1 MNIITSLIS
10 STSSLAEGSAP
21 AAPRKH
27 YPAGQHFF
35 PYMSPRNYLLMDM
48 QRDLEGIR
56 ARAAC
61 FADMAVGDKLGF
73 DTDTGAFFVSRN
85 TVFQSLSRIYYAQNR
100 EKTYY
105 YVKQYVEEVVR
116 FTQQCLAYIETNI
129 VSRSINNTY
138 EDTCRQLLDF
148 LDLLSET
155 LEKVIRTYS
164 DCCGGG
170 NVDGVSPG
178 DCSRLIMDYRA
189 LRASLADAHRQVFT
203 FLETNDREKC
213 ADVVFERLR
222 GGGRAS
228 PLPGGT

>member
-1 MNIITSLIS
+1 MNIISSLIS
-10 STSSLAEGSAP
+10 STSSLADSSSPAP
-21 AAPRKH
+21 ARPKC

-48 QRDLEGIR
+48 QRDLEDIR

-61 FADMAVGDKLGF
+61 FPDLRVGDKLGF
-73 DTDTGAFFVSRN
+73 DTDTGAFFINRN
-85 TVFQSLSRIYYAQNR
+85 TMFQSLSRIYYAQNR

-105 YVKQYVEEVVR
+105 YVKQFVDGATR
-116 FTQQCLAYIETNI
+116 FAKQCLAYIETNI

-138 EDTCRQLLDF
+138 EDTCRQLLEF
-148 LDLLSET
+148 MDLLSQT
-155 LEKVIRTYS
+155 IGVIIRTYT

-170 NVDGVSPG
+170 NVDGVSAG

-189 LRASLADAHRQVFT
+189 LGESVADTHRQVLT

-213 ADVVFERLR
+213 ASVVFHGIED
-222 GGGRAS
+222 G
-228 PLPGGT
+228 PKP